1 MVRMEEE
8 ESEISLFPDT
18 VTQDTEMSEPPSNQ
32 EDFFVCSKNLDS
44 HMENREQFLR
54 GVLNPFGKVL
64 LIQIF
69 QESEIVFRATVTI
82 NTTREI
88 LEAASNELNTKA
100 RPILMTFKEFLRR
113 S

>member
-1 MVRMEEE
+1 MKKVKFRKIGSLVEEPLVVRMEEQ

-32 EDFFVCSKNLDS
+32 EDFFVWIKNLDS

-54 GVLNPFGKVL
+54 GLLNPLGKVL

-69 QESEIVFRATVTI
+69 KSRKLFSE
-82 NTTREI
+82 
-88 LEAASNELNTKA
+88 LQ
-100 RPILMTFKEFLRR
+100 
-113 S
+113 